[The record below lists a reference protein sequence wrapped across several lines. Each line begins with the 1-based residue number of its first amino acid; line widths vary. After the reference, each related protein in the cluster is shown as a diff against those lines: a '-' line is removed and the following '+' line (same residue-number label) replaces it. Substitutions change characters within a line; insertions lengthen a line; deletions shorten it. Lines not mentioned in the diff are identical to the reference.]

1 MPILDVDSEFA
12 SKWINLSI
20 SQVNEGIN
28 SPIIAY
34 EYMNKFYVLEGN
46 KRVSVLKYFKA
57 TSIMGEVT
65 RIVPRKTDDKNIKIY
80 YEYMDFYDLAI

>member
-1 MPILDVDSEFA
+1 MKELI
-12 SKWINLSI
+12 
-20 SQVNEGIN
+20 Q
-28 SPIIAY
+28 PIIAY
-34 EYMNKFYVLEGN
+34 EHMNKFYVLEGN

-80 YEYMDFYDLAI
+80 YEYMDFYELSHYKEVVIVFFQSLEVLKSFSLL

>member
-1 MPILDVDSEFA
+1 
-12 SKWINLSI
+12 
-20 SQVNEGIN
+20 
-28 SPIIAY
+28 
-34 EYMNKFYVLEGN
+34 MNTLNRFYVLEGN

-80 YEYMDFYDLAI
+80 YEYMDFYELSHINYIYFSMAWKL